1 MQLTEINCG
10 KRAFFA
16 TWADHSVTELPFI
29 WLRDNDNA
37 ELHPDTRERVFDLMN
52 VSLDIQPDSGT
63 FMRITE
69 QQTQLIGRNFQQ
81 GLHNAVTDKLGC
93 LQ

>member
-16 TWADHSVTELPFI
+16 TWADHTVSELPFI

-37 ELHPDTRERVFDLMN
+37 ELHPDTRERVFDLMS
-52 VSLDIQPDSGT
+52 VALDIQPDSC
-63 FMRITE
+63 
-69 QQTQLIGRNFQQ
+69 QW
-81 GLHNAVTDKLGC
+81 ATDALLVRWKELSAMK
-93 LQ
+93 